1 MSETFRG
8 ARTSDRVCGYNSK
21 GLFTDKRLCVLVF
34 LVYGVCPTL
43 CYILLF
49 GLNRLGRYTHWT
61 ALAVG
66 EGVLPTYTCTANS
79 IRSHLMSKRSN
90 LTIEIHGKLFASSNN
105 Y

>member
-21 GLFTDKRLCVLVF
+21 GPFTDKRLCVLVF

-49 GLNRLGRYTHWT
+49 GLNRLGRCT
-61 ALAVG
+61 LDSVAVG
-66 EGVLPTYTCTANS
+66 KGVLPTYTCTANS
-79 IRSHLMSKRSN
+79 LTSD
-90 LTIEIHGKLFASSNN
+90 LTIEIHG
-105 Y
+105 